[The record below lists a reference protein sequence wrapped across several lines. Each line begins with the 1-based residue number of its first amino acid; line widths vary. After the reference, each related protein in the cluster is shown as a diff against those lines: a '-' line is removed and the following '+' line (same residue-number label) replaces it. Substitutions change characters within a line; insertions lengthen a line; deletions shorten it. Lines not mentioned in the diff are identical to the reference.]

1 MSTGRLPDH
10 ISYSQLSVYLQCP
23 LKYRFHYI
31 DALEPAFTSASLA
44 FGGAVHEA
52 VASFFQSALEGEDLS
67 ADNMI
72 DVYRE
77 SWRGCEGP
85 PIQYTNGDTEKKLL
99 KKASDILTLRHSR
112 QDPSIEVYGV
122 EEPFTVDLSDKGDY
136 PGNGLPPLVGYVD
149 HILKQPDGNI
159 TLIDLKTA
167 AKKPSQLQ
175 VDQTLQLTAYSLAA
189 EALGFNPDELT
200 LRLDYLIKSATP
212 DLVTFETVR
221 SQEDRRKFVKMLM
234 SVWKSIETSI
244 FYPKYDWYCRSSCG
258 YQRQCAEW

>member
-1 MSTGRLPDH
+1 MNTGRLPDH
-10 ISYSQLSVYLQCP
+10 ISYSQISVYLQCP

-44 FGGAVHEA
+44 FGQAVHQA
-52 VASFFQSALEGEDLS
+52 VASFFQNALEGDRLT

-77 SWRGCEGP
+77 AWRNCEGP
-85 PIQYTNGDTEKKLL
+85 PIRYSNGDTEKKLL
-99 KKASDILTLRHSR
+99 KKATDILTLWHSK
-112 QDPSIEVYGV
+112 QDSATEVYGV
-122 EEPFTVDLSDKGDY
+122 EEPFTVDLGDKTDY
-136 PGNGLPPLVGYVD
+136 PCNGLPPLVGYVD

-167 AKKPSQLQ
+167 ARKPSQLQ

-189 EALGFNPDELT
+189 EALGFNPDELI

-212 DLVTFETVR
+212 DLVTYETSR
-221 SQEDRRKFVKMLM
+221 SEEDRRKFVKMLAE
-234 SVWKSIETSI
+234 VWKGIETSI
-244 FYPKYDWYCRSSCG
+244 FYPKPDWHCRSSCG
-258 YQRQCAEW
+258 YQSQCAEW